1 MELFD
6 THSHYNDERFNEDLD
21 EIIKKTYDSGVTTL
35 MCIGY
40 NLESS
45 RKALEL
51 ARKYNFIYST
61 VRNFSK

>member
-6 THSHYNDERFNEDLD
+6 THSHYNDEKFNKDLD
-21 EIIKKTYDSGVTTL
+21 EIIKKTYDLGITTL

-40 NLESS
+40 SLESS
-45 RKALEL
+45 RKSLEI
-51 ARKYNFIYST
+51 AEKYDFIYST

>member
-6 THSHYNDERFNEDLD
+6 THSHYNDERFKNDLD

-45 RKALEL
+45 IQALKIAEE
-51 ARKYNFIYST
+51 YDFIYST
-61 VRNFSK
+61 VRDFSK